1 MSRRIVEESILRVA
15 FADPHLNLGSSTV
28 TRVVVDQPAPEVS
41 SRGRVG
47 FLATLEP
54 VEADPVMWDGD
65 QA

>member
-15 FADPHLNLGSSTV
+15 FADPYLNLGSSTV
-28 TRVVVDQPAPEVS
+28 TRVVVDEPAPEFKP
-41 SRGRVG
+41 RPVG

-54 VEADPVMWDGD
+54 VEADPVTWDGD